1 MGAWSSKQYF
11 VPLTFQQQHC
21 SAAAL
26 LFETRNPS
34 YLQIM
39 AHSTAKPQCYH
50 VTTRQSVH
58 GRWNLVSGRGNSFLE
73 SFFLVQKRNFC
84 NFTRN
89 SCFEMLQL
97 LKCRDTGYL
106 CLPNYGTRT
115 TNSSNADPTLDFYFI
130 SPFSR

>member
-26 LFETRNPS
+26 LFEARNPS

-58 GRWNLVSGRGNSFLE
+58 GRWNLVSGRGNSFPE
-73 SFFLVQKRNFC
+73 SFLGSKKKLLQLYKKINISIQ
-84 NFTRN
+84 NKA
-89 SCFEMLQL
+89 CFEIL
-97 LKCRDTGYL
+97 LLLFKCRDTFA
-106 CLPNYGTRT
+106 CQITVQELPIR
-115 TNSSNADPTLDFYFI
+115 AMRILL
-130 SPFSR
+130 